1 MSSWQNRNTSYQQ
14 NQSASNSNSANRS
27 SGNRSSNIDGQ
38 MFDII
43 GDRAA
48 TLAWEESTGGNP
60 QIIQGGS
67 NYSILSDFKGS
78 IVRLWDDFFSGNNA
92 IQLESGKK

>member
-1 MSSWQNRNTSYQQ
+1 MSSWQNRNTSNQQ
-14 NQSASNSNSANRS
+14 SQSAANRS
-27 SGNRSSNIDGQ
+27 SSTGNRSSNIDGQ
-38 MFDII
+38 VLDII

-48 TLAWEESTGGNP
+48 TLSWEENLGGNA

-78 IVRLWDDFFSGNNA
+78 IIRLWDDFFSGNNG
-92 IQLESGKK
+92 IQLESGQK